1 MSESDGGAMEFL
13 FRLGFAFDESE
24 RDRVSAYSL
33 ERPFTSEGNMVRCNI
48 ILDKCHHNYMIA
60 TAFTFTSVNIMD
72 RCKTLC
78 LCIFY
83 YW

>member
-1 MSESDGGAMEFL
+1 
-13 FRLGFAFDESE
+13 
-24 RDRVSAYSL
+24 VSAYSL

-72 RCKTLC
+72 DVRRYVYVFFTTGK
-78 LCIFY
+78 I
-83 YW
+83 